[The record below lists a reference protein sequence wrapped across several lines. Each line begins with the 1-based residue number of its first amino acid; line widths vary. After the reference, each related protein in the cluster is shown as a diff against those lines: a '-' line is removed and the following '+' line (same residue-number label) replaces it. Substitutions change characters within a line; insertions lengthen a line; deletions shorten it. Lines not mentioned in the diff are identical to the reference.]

1 MLAFSL
7 NDVPGK
13 PAATRVAG
21 RLLVEN
27 IRAAAEENRTRYL
40 TRQSEYPAD
49 WQTAAGETYFGSF
62 PAAAGTRV
70 EYEGQTA
77 DGRTGKVQFHTK
89 DGRTGAVAPLGTYD
103 LADGSL
109 FLVAVRGPRPRV
121 AQLKRDIRKADAAAF
136 QKLPDAEPE
145 IGRFFGAGPPGP
157 GG

>member
-1 MLAFSL
+1 MCSWNGELVFAVWA
-7 NDVPGK
+7 DVQTSSGGS
-13 PAATRVAG
+13 R
-21 RLLVEN
+21 
-27 IRAAAEENRTRYL
+27 
-40 TRQSEYPAD
+40 
-49 WQTAAGETYFGSF
+49 QTAAGETYFGSF

-109 FLVAVRGPRPRV
+109 FLVAVRSPRPRV